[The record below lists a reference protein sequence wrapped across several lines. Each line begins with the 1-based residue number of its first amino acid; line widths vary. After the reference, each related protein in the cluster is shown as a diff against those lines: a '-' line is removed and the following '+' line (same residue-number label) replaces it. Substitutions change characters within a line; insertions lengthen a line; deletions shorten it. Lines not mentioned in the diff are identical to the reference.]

1 MRASKPTAARE
12 PATQSALAIDR
23 LDVRY
28 GRARAV
34 QQASLLLQRGT
45 LAIVGRNGMGK
56 TSLCNAVTGMVPSS
70 GSIRLFGEE
79 IRGLPPHRIAR
90 RGVAYVPQGRR
101 VWRSL
106 TVDEHLRLAHRFR
119 RGEWTPDAIY
129 ELFPRLKQR
138 RHNGGTQLSGGE
150 QQMLAIGRALL
161 LDPSLLLMDEPT
173 EGLAPIIVEQLAATL
188 RSLAA
193 RTEMAILLVEQNLRF
208 AVDVADSVAV
218 MVNGCVVR
226 TMPAAALAADRA
238 LQQQLMGVHAQGVGS

>member
-1 MRASKPTAARE
+1 VPTSKAAAAQ
-12 PATQSALAIDR
+12 PALAIDR

-28 GRARAV
+28 GRAQAV
-34 QQASLLLQRGT
+34 QQASLALERGT

-56 TSLCNAVTGMVPSS
+56 TSLCNAVTGMVPST

-79 IRGLPPHRIAR
+79 IGGLPPHRITR
-90 RGVAYVPQGRR
+90 RGIAYVPQGRR

-106 TVDEHLRLAHRFR
+106 TVDEHLRLAHRSK
-119 RGEWTPDAIY
+119 RGEWTPEGIY

-138 RHNGGTQLSGGE
+138 RHNGGMQLSGGE

-161 LDPSLLLMDEPT
+161 LDPSLLVMDEPT
-173 EGLAPIIVEQLAATL
+173 EGLAPIIVEQLAETL

-208 AVDVADSVAV
+208 AVDVADTVAV

-226 TMPAAALAADRA
+226 TMPAAALASDQE
-238 LQQQLMGVHAQGVGS
+238 LQRQLMGVHAQGSGS